1 MFQFES
7 GDVGSAHDLVRRV
20 HIAGGAVG
28 LRITDLFI
36 LVSLLIR
43 VCVCVARAKGVVYG
57 WLGKRCGHMDPL
69 GGRGGRAIRGF
80 GVAVIDGATHFDL
93 EEILGR
99 SVDLLEGLL
108 SGLGDGLHRGGVGL
122 RRGSWGNTGR

>member
-1 MFQFES
+1 MR
-7 GDVGSAHDLVRRV
+7 AH
-20 HIAGGAVG
+20 
-28 LRITDLFI
+28 
-36 LVSLLIR
+36 
-43 VCVCVARAKGVVYG
+43 
-57 WLGKRCGHMDPL
+57 DPL

-122 RRGSWGNTGR
+122 RRGSWGKHGPVAIWIGAR